1 MTDTQGYQRFFAEL
15 KRRRVFR
22 VMAVYGIVGFV
33 VLQLVDLA
41 VPALLLPEWTY
52 RLVALFLLLGFPVA
66 IVLAWAFELTP
77 EGVQRATE
85 AAPGELGAIIAQPAS
100 RHWLAGILALIGVV
114 ALVGG
119 AWWVGR
125 QSASVADAEPTTGP
139 VVASI
144 AVLPFVN
151 MSDDASN
158 EYFSDGISEELLNL
172 LAKIPDLH
180 VAARTSSFSFK
191 GQDLEITEIADR
203 LNVAHVLEGSVRK
216 ADNEVRIT
224 AQLIRAEDGFHVWSD
239 TWDRTLQDIFAI
251 QDEIAADVTEQL
263 KVTLLGAA
271 PTAEKTDP
279 EAYALVLQ
287 ARQLGR
293 QRTAEAYERANA
305 LYDQA
310 LAIEPEY
317 TAAWVGLG
325 GNYSVQAGDGWRPVD
340 EANRLAR
347 EAANRALS
355 IDPEYAEAYA
365 LLGSIA
371 DVYDNDL
378 AAAAR
383 HLERAL
389 ELDPTNTDI
398 LRDAS
403 FLASS
408 LSRLDQAIALLEYVA
423 ARDPVNPGAHATL
436 GVYYLFAGRLD
447 ESIAS
452 SRTALALSPGRAN
465 ATMLI
470 GWALLEKGEPEAA
483 LAAIQEEPS
492 EAWRVAGLVGAYH
505 ALGQS
510 AESDAALAKLIADYE
525 HNAAVQIASL
535 LAFRGDADGAFE
547 WLEKA
552 VQYRD
557 AGLSKISTYSTF
569 ANIHNDPRWLPFL
582 ESIGRSPEQLAA
594 IKFEV
599 REPQ

>member
-1 MTDTQGYQRFFAEL
+1 MAPLLQRLKERKLIQWVIAYLAGAWFVVEATGLVVDQFTWPVLVGQVVTIFAFFG
-15 KRRRVFR
+15 F
-22 VMAVYGIVGFV
+22 FV
-33 VLQLVDLA
+33 VLVLA
-41 VPALLLPEWTY
+41 WYHGEKGRQRVSGPELLIIALLL
-52 RLVALFLLLGFPVA
+52 LLSGG
-66 IVLAWAFELTP
+66 VLSIMGGAGESQESIGVGVRTAFEDGKP
-77 EGVQRATE
+77 
-85 AAPGELGAIIAQPAS
+85 
-100 RHWLAGILALIGVV
+100 
-114 ALVGG
+114 
-119 AWWVGR
+119 
-125 QSASVADAEPTTGP
+125 
-139 VVASI
+139 SI

-191 GQDLEITEIADR
+191 GQGLEITEIADR

-224 AQLIRAEDGFHVWSD
+224 AQLIRAEDGFHVWSES
-239 TWDRTLQDIFAI
+239 WDRTLQDIFAI
-251 QDEIAADVTEQL
+251 QDEIAAYVTEQL

-271 PTAEKTDP
+271 PTAEKVDP
-279 EAYALVLQ
+279 EAYALFLQ

-293 QRTAEAYERANA
+293 QGRAEVYERAIA
-305 LYDQA
+305 LYEQA

-325 GNYSVQAGDGWRPVD
+325 NTYSVQAGGGLRPVD
-340 EANRLAR
+340 EGNRLAR
-347 EAANRALS
+347 EVANRALS
-355 IDPEYAEAYA
+355 IDPGYAEAFG
-365 LLGSIA
+365 LLGYIA
-371 DVYDNDL
+371 DVYDNDR

-389 ELDPTNTDI
+389 ELDPANTAI
-398 LRDAS
+398 LRDAGS
-403 FLASS
+403 LASS
-408 LSRLDQAIALLEYVA
+408 LGRLDQAIALLEYVV
-423 ARDPVNPGAHATL
+423 ARDPVNPGPHATL

-452 SRTALALSPGRAN
+452 SRTALALSPGREN

-492 EAWRVAGLVGAYH
+492 EFWRVAALVGAYH

-510 AESDAALAKLIADYE
+510 AESDAALAKLIEGYE
-525 HNAAVQIASL
+525 QSAAVQIASI

-547 WLEKA
+547 WLDKA

-557 AGLSKISTYSTF
+557 PGLSEIASYSTF
-569 ANIHNDPRWLPFL
+569 ANIHDDPRWLPFL
-582 ESIGRSPEQLAA
+582 ESIGRSPQQLAA

-599 REPQ
+599 RVPQ

>member
-1 MTDTQGYQRFFAEL
+1 MTTPGYQRFFAEL

-22 VMAVYGIVGFV
+22 VMAVYGFVGFV
-33 VLQLVDLA
+33 LLQIVDLA

-52 RLVALFLLLGFPVA
+52 RFVALILLLGLPIA
-66 IVLAWAFELTP
+66 ILLAWAFEMTP

-100 RHWLAGILALIGVV
+100 RHWFAGVLALVGVV

-119 AWWVGR
+119 AWWVGS
-125 QSASVADAEPTTGP
+125 QSASVADADPTTGP
-139 VVASI
+139 VFASI

-191 GQDLEITEIADR
+191 GQGIEVTEIADR

-239 TWDRTLQDIFAI
+239 TWDRTLQDVFAI
-251 QDEIAADVTEQL
+251 QDEIAADVTERL

-271 PTAEKTDP
+271 PTAEETDP
-279 EAYALVLQ
+279 EAYALFLQ

-293 QRTAEAYERANA
+293 QRSGEAYERAIV
-305 LYDQA
+305 LYEQA

-325 GNYSVQAGDGWRPVD
+325 NTYVSQASGGFRPVD
-340 EANRLAR
+340 EGNRLAR

-355 IDPEYAEAYA
+355 IDPDNAEAYA
-365 LLGSIA
+365 TLSSIA
-371 DVYDNDL
+371 DVYENDL

-389 ELDPTNTDI
+389 ELDPTNTNI
-398 LRDAS
+398 LITAAG
-403 FLASS
+403 LASS
-408 LSRLDQAIALLEYVA
+408 LGRLDEAIALQEYVV
-423 ARDPVNPGAHATL
+423 ARDPVNPSGHSTL

-452 SRTALALSPGRAN
+452 SRTALDLSPGREN

-483 LAAIQEEPS
+483 LSAIQDEPS
-492 EAWRVAGLVGAYH
+492 EFWRLGGLVGAYH
-505 ALGQS
+505 ALGRF
-510 AESDAALAKLIADYE
+510 AESDAGLANLIEDYE
-525 HNAAVQIASL
+525 HSAAANIAVL
-535 LAFRGDADGAFE
+535 YAFRGDADGAFE
-547 WLEKA
+547 WLDKA

-557 AGLSKISTYSTF
+557 AGLSEISSISTF
-569 ANIHNDPRWLPFL
+569 ANLHDDPRWLPFL

-594 IKFEV
+594 IDFEV
-599 REPQ
+599 RVPQ